1 LTTVYDEYAPRRRPR
16 WLAYLLVVLA
26 VVAVALIGRWFAS
39 SGAEKNARR
48 SRMAAA
54 VATAPVETADMPVTV
69 KAIGT
74 VTPLDVSVIHTQ
86 LSGNVFAV
94 LFKEGQLV
102 HQGQVIAQI
111 DPRPYR
117 LALASA
123 QATLAKD
130 QATLGAALL
139 DLKRYETLA
148 SQDSVARQTLD
159 TQRATVG
166 QDQAIVAA
174 DKAAIG
180 TAELNLK
187 YTSIQAPF
195 NGRIGLKAVSVGTYA
210 TPSDTNGIAT
220 ITRTDPIDVLFT
232 VPQAQLADINK
243 AAGNGAGLPVTA
255 LDQDGLTELAKGT
268 FSTFDNQIDT
278 TTGTVK
284 AKARFSNPG
293 ANGGVLFPNQFVNVS
308 MLINTLHDVPVVPVS
323 AVRHGAPGDFV
334 FVLAPGGDTVKLVVV
349 KQGPSDGTRI
359 AILSGLAKGQQVVSE
374 GADGLDDGSKVRVGG
389 KGGRGGP
396 GGGQWGGKG
405 GHRHHGGPDAGANPD
420 AGGASSADQ
429 PADGHVPG
437 GPWRHKGGANGA
449 SPRADAP
456 GAKAPG
462 GA

>member
-1 LTTVYDEYAPRRRPR
+1 MTTAYDEYAPRRRPR
-16 WLAYLLVVLA
+16 WLAYLLVVIG
-26 VVAVALIGRWFAS
+26 VVAVALLGRWFAS
-39 SGAEKNARR
+39 SGAEKNARTGR
-48 SRMAAA
+48 PAAA
-54 VATAPVETADMPVTV
+54 VATAPVDTADMPVTV

-74 VTPLDVSVIHTQ
+74 VTPIDVSVIHTQ

-102 HQGQVIAQI
+102 RQGQVIAQI

-117 LALASA
+117 LALASS
-123 QATLAKD
+123 QAALAKD

-166 QDQAIVAA
+166 QAQAQVAA

-180 TAELNLK
+180 TAQLNLQ
-187 YTSIQAPF
+187 YTAVKAPF
-195 NGRIGLKAVSVGTYA
+195 DGRIGLKAVSVGTYA

-220 ITRTDPIDVLFT
+220 ITRTDPIDIVFT

-243 AAGNGAGLPVTA
+243 AAGSGAGLPVTA
-255 LDQDGLTELAKGT
+255 LDQDGTTTLAQGS

-284 AKARFSNPG
+284 AKARFGNPG

-308 MLINTLHDVPVVPVS
+308 MLVKTLHQVPVVPVS

-334 FVLAPGGDTVKLVVV
+334 FVVSPAGDTVKLVVV

-359 AILSGLAKGQQVVSE
+359 AILSGLSKGQQVVSE

-389 KGGRGGP
+389 KGGPGGP
-396 GGGQWGGKG
+396 GGKG
-405 GHRHHGGPDAGANPD
+405 GH
-420 AGGASSADQ
+420 
-429 PADGHVPG
+429 
-437 GPWRHKGGANGA
+437 HKGGADGA
-449 SPRADAP
+449 AP
-456 GAKAPG
+456 GAKGQG

>member
-1 LTTVYDEYAPRRRPR
+1 MTTVYDEYATRRRPR
-16 WLAYLLVVLA
+16 WLAYLLVVLG
-26 VVAVALIGRWFAS
+26 VVAVALLGRWAAN
-39 SGAEKNARR
+39 SGAEKNAKRGR
-48 SRMAAA
+48 PAAA
-54 VATAPVETADMPVTV
+54 VAVAPVDSADMPVTV

-74 VTPLDVSVIHTQ
+74 VTPIDSSVIHTQ
-86 LSGNVFAV
+86 ISGNVFAV

-123 QATLAKD
+123 KATLAKD
-130 QATLGAALL
+130 EATLGAALL

-166 QDQAIVAA
+166 QDQALVAA

-187 YTSIQAPF
+187 YTSVQAPF
-195 NGRIGLKAVSVGTYA
+195 NGRIGLKAVSIGTYA

-220 ITRTDPIDVLFT
+220 ITRTDPIDILFT
-232 VPQAQLADINK
+232 VPQAQLADILK
-243 AAGNGAGLPVTA
+243 TAGTGAGLPVTA
-255 LDQDGLTELAKGT
+255 LDQDGVTPLAQGT

-284 AKARFSNPG
+284 AKARFANPG
-293 ANGGVLFPNQFVNVS
+293 ADGGKLFPNQFVNIS
-308 MLINTLHDVPVVPVS
+308 MLVTTLHNVPVVPVS

-334 FVLAPGGDTVKLVVV
+334 FVLSPSRDSVKLVVV
-349 KQGPSDGTRI
+349 KQGPSDGTRV
-359 AILSGLAKGQQVVSE
+359 AILSGLTKGQQVVSE

-389 KGGRGGP
+389 QGGHGGAGGP
-396 GGGQWGGKG
+396 GGPGGKG
-405 GHRHHGGPDAGANPD
+405 GH
-420 AGGASSADQ
+420 
-429 PADGHVPG
+429 
-437 GPWRHKGGANGA
+437 HKGGA
-449 SPRADAP
+449 
-456 GAKAPG
+456 
-462 GA
+462 